1 MLGTVLKELRKEKR
15 MNQAEL
21 AKIMNVSQQTIG
33 AWETERAI
41 TGADTLERLADY
53 FRSW

>member
-21 AKIMNVSQQTIG
+21 AKIMNGISTNYRSMG
-33 AWETERAI
+33 NRACYPW
-41 TGADTLERLADY
+41 R
-53 FRSW
+53 